1 MRFLIKIAAV
11 ALAVWVTTMIVPGIQ
26 VTGGLKNYLIIA
38 LVLAV
43 INATLGTLLKVLTL
57 PLAFLSLGISLL
69 VVNTAMLLITDRIN
83 ENMTITGF
91 SCLVMAYLPTYAEIG
106 ITASIIVTLCRIMQ
120 GLSSLGEVVSAEI
133 YAVETMKSPK
143 RDVFASFLW
152 GLSGL
157 GSLAALAVASSVTL
171 TSGDNW
177 RQVFN
182 IAMMVAFFGL
192 IARTKLHETPEFVD
206 MKQRYNKALDNGN
219 KKEVEKIKNTI
230 KENDT

>member
-91 SCLVMAYLPTYAEIG
+91 FSC
-106 ITASIIVTLCRIMQ
+106 
-120 GLSSLGEVVSAEI
+120 
-133 YAVETMKSPK
+133 
-143 RDVFASFLW
+143 FLW
-152 GLSGL
+152 RNL
-157 GSLAALAVASSVTL
+157 
-171 TSGDNW
+171 D
-177 RQVFN
+177 FN
-182 IAMMVAFFGL
+182 YFKCYHANY
-192 IARTKLHETPEFVD
+192 D
-206 MKQRYNKALDNGN
+206 
-219 KKEVEKIKNTI
+219 
-230 KENDT
+230 